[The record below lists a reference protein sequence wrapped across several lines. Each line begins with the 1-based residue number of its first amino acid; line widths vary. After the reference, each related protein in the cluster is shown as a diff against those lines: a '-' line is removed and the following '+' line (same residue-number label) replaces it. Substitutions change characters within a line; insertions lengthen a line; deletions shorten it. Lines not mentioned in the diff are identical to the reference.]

1 MKKLKKFLR
10 FSFISALVFVV
21 FLFIFRFLFNLI
33 WNFDILSWEPY
44 QKIIDFWNKGG
55 VFNKTKDCT
64 LLAGLVLMPIIWLLA
79 SYKLYKYGLKKFLTT
94 PIIKTYRRLTRPKSM
109 EVEHVTIKNLGVKD
123 KSLDEIIAD
132 KIKEQGEKTG
142 SGNMSK
148 NLRQQI
154 SAKIEENEK
163 Q

>member
-1 MKKLKKFLR
+1 MKKLKKMVR
-10 FSFISALVFVV
+10 FCFISALVLVV
-21 FLFIFRFLFNLI
+21 FVFIFRMLFRLI

-55 VFNKTKDCT
+55 NFNTTRECS

-94 PIIKTYRRLTRPKSM
+94 PIIKIYRRLTRPKNM
-109 EVEHVTIKNLGVKD
+109 EVEHVVIKNLGLKD
-123 KSLDEIIAD
+123 KTLDEIITD
-132 KIKEQGEKTG
+132 KIKEQGESMGLGHT
-142 SGNMSK
+142 SK

-154 SAKIEENEK
+154 SSKIGENEK